1 MKFAKTFLATAS
13 VALALPG
20 SALAA
25 APWTDPVSVGTG
37 GTPAVIG
44 DTVAFNAPGSFP
56 GTALLRSVNGAPAT
70 KWNTSGADF
79 DSAFGAFAGDLYVGS
94 NGSGH
99 VIVGQQRGDSWKVA
113 AHGPRTGGA
122 RVAAA
127 PGAAVFATFEGGG
140 GHVYLVREGHATQR
154 LSAKG
159 SIRSV
164 AVASNKRGD

>member
-1 MKFAKTFLATAS
+1 MKFPKTFLASAAL
-13 VALALPG
+13 VLALPG

-25 APWTDPVSVGTG
+25 APWSDPVTVGTG

-56 GTALLRSVNGAPAT
+56 GVALMRSVNGAPAT
-70 KWNTSGADF
+70 TWNTSGADF
-79 DSAFGAFAGDLYVGS
+79 DAQFGAFAGDLYVGS
-94 NGSGH
+94 NGSRH
-99 VIVGQQRGDSWKVA
+99 VIVGQQKGSGWKVA

-127 PGAAVFATFEGGG
+127 PGAAAFATFEGGG

-164 AVASNKRGD
+164 AVAT